1 MVLRTYAKDQ
11 PAYAK
16 YKLEPTAEELQ
27 VWEISKHNPLARTVY
42 LVMTV
47 RNISCTKP
55 LLKDSKFAIKSNI
68 SLRKELS
75 TYQKTKRQTIRKM
88 VGEIIQNFSEDTF
101 QNINY
106 LVRAIIEDIF
116 KKS

>member
-1 MVLRTYAKDQ
+1 
-11 PAYAK
+11 
-16 YKLEPTAEELQ
+16 
-27 VWEISKHNPLARTVY
+27 
-42 LVMTV
+42 
-47 RNISCTKP
+47 
-55 LLKDSKFAIKSNI
+55 
-68 SLRKELS
+68 
-75 TYQKTKRQTIRKM
+75 M